1 MVWLTVKVK
10 EVILH
15 SLRTRKNLVTLV
27 DLTPSLVWYIVFFGI
42 PIGVMFVYS
51 FWTQTYVWLTPTFT
65 LDNYVEFLTAPMYPM
80 LLGKSLLMAVVVTCG
95 SVGLAYPAAYYLALK
110 VKRHKYMLML
120 ILWGPF
126 WTSYLLI
133 VLAWRLILGYGGVL
147 NSLLLYIGLIREP
160 LTALVYSPY
169 AVILTLVH
177 IWAPWLAFPIF
188 VSLEKMDKSLL
199 EAAADLGAT
208 PAQTFLRVTLPLSMP
223 GVLVAVLFV
232 FIPVVGEFV
241 TPSLVG
247 GPAGFMFGNIIE
259 VMFHKGYNWPLGAAL
274 AFIMLVIVMVV
285 AIALIKRIGLQ
296 TLMESL

>member
-1 MVWLTVKVK
+1 LTKAVK
-10 EVILH
+10 ETIFH
-15 SLRTRKNLVTLV
+15 YIRRKGGLVTLI
-27 DLTPSLVWYIVFFGI
+27 DLTPSLAWYILFFGI

-51 FWTQTYVWLTPTFT
+51 FWKQIYVNLIPTFT
-65 LDNYVEFLTAPMYPM
+65 LENYIAFLKTPMYPM
-80 LLGKSLLMAVVVTCG
+80 LLARSLLMSVAVTLG
-95 SVGLAYPAAYYLALK
+95 AIGLAYPAAYYLALK
-110 VKRHKYMLML
+110 VKRRKYMLML

-133 VLAWRLILGYGGVL
+133 VFAWKLILGYNGVL
-147 NSLLLYIGLIREP
+147 NSLLLCLGLIREP
-160 LTALVYSPY
+160 LTALIYSPY
-169 AVILTLVH
+169 ATVLTLVH

-208 PAQTFLRVTLPLSMP
+208 PTQAFLKVTLPLSMP

-247 GPAGFMFGNIIE
+247 GPGGFMFGNIIE
-259 VMFHKGYNWPLGAAL
+259 VMFHRGYNWPLGSAL
-274 AFIMLVIVMVV
+274 AFIMLAIVMIST
-285 AIALIKRIGLQ
+285 IALIKKIGLQ
-296 TLMESL
+296 ALMESL